1 MKYQWLKFYIQTAIF
16 FSVYY
21 LLNSYIQ
28 YTFILNIK
36 IITIMLAVVLLF
48 SIIFLLKKYC
58 VYLYGLIISVVC
70 LLFLFIEIIQ
80 IYILARKNIGESGFG
95 IFEILSLIPL
105 VTLNLVYL
113 FYNGYKYKQLDTT
126 TSVPEV
132 YGNKTY

>member
-1 MKYQWLKFYIQTAIF
+1 
-16 FSVYY
+16 
-21 LLNSYIQ
+21 
-28 YTFILNIK
+28 
-36 IITIMLAVVLLF
+36 MLAVVLLF